1 MKKNIIYFLAT
12 AFGLGY
18 FPKLPGTFTSLV
30 ATIAAYYLLQ
40 IALPYYLLL
49 IVLVTL
55 AGVYI
60 TGEANRLAGEKD
72 KNIFSYDEVPGQW
85 LAFLPLY
92 WYGDQRLFLL
102 FLGFALFRF
111 FDIVKPGLI
120 RRSEE
125 LPGGWGVMIDDVLSG
140 IAAAICLQ
148 IVIFFFTITGL

>member
-1 MKKNIIYFLAT
+1 MKKDLIYFLAT

-30 ATIAAYYLLQ
+30 ATIAAFCLLRLS
-40 IALPYYLLL
+40 LPYYFLL

-85 LAFLPLY
+85 LAVIPLY
-92 WYGDQRLFLL
+92 WYADHRILL
-102 FLGFALFRF
+102 LLLAFGLFRF

-120 RRSEE
+120 RRSEQ

-140 IAAAICLQ
+140 IAAAFCLQ